1 MEAIRIYLSK
11 RAAMLQSNI
20 EQMHKEIAL
29 INTLLA
35 EEHRNNYLPPINGL
49 TSGQSS
55 VRRPQ
60 LPTPLREMQPAFREA
75 SLEYDRNAS
84 KGHARQPSDSYFP
97 QVGMD
102 GYPTIPPQRAGD
114 ATRKPAL
121 TPAKSEADL
130 RGTRPQSPTHP
141 ALRPAVSG
149 QSRFPNFSKLKL
161 NNNTGY
167 KEV

>member
-1 MEAIRIYLSK
+1 MTATRVYLS
-11 RAAMLQSNI
+11 RRIALLVSNI

-29 INTLLA
+29 LNNLLLD
-35 EEHRNNYLPPINGL
+35 EHRENSPVPMTGL

-55 VRRPQ
+55 MRRPQ
-60 LPTPLREMQPAFREA
+60 LPTPLREMQPAFRDA
-75 SLEYDRNAS
+75 SVEIDRTVAKS
-84 KGHARQPSDSYFP
+84 HARQPSDSYFP
-97 QVGMD
+97 NVGMD
-102 GYPTIPPQRAGD
+102 GYPTIPPQRVGD
-114 ATRKPAL
+114 ATRKPTL
-121 TPAKSEADL
+121 SSAKSEADL

-161 NNNTGY
+161 SNNY